1 MTEHPMQPVEDI
13 AEIMFPCPQCE
24 TEGSFHV
31 IGMRP
36 YGVGIKIP
44 FMRNPLATSHKAYF
58 LVCTRCDTI
67 NARLEPSD
75 VDKLRACSIPKS
87 IHQRY
92 PKVASFYTVEMLHI
106 IEERFKDDP
115 EMMEEWKRL
124 IKAYRLEL

>member
-1 MTEHPMQPVEDI
+1 MQPVEDI
-13 AEIMFPCPQCE
+13 TVVLFPCPDCE
-24 TEGSFHV
+24 TQVSFHV

-44 FMRNPLATSHKAYF
+44 FMKNPLATTHKAYF
-58 LVCTRCDTI
+58 LVCAGCDTI

-75 VDKLRACSIPKS
+75 VEKLRAQIIPKS
-87 IHQRY
+87 IHERY
-92 PKVASFYTVEMLHI
+92 PMVASFYTVEMLKV

-115 EMMEEWKRL
+115 ELMEEWKGS